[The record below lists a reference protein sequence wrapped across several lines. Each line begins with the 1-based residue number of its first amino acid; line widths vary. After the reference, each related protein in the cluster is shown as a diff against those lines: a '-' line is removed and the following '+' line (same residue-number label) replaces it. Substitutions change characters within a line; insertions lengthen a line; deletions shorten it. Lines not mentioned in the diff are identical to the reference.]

1 MSATTTRRAEFDP
14 GGMITEFAMHR
25 GEMVTVRFDHIE
37 AGALTR
43 RHVRAAFNLARIR
56 GAEVDVREE
65 RGWLDS
71 VFAVRMR
78 GTTEQLRPSLLALAA
93 LAEEA

>member
-1 MSATTTRRAEFDP
+1 MSKTTRRLADFDP
-14 GGMITEFAMHR
+14 AAMLAVFAKHP
-25 GEMVTVRFDHIE
+25 GEMATVRFDHLE
-37 AGALTR
+37 AGALIR
-43 RHVRAAFNLARIR
+43 RHVRAAFDRARIR
-56 GAEVDVREE
+56 GAEVEVREE

>member
-1 MSATTTRRAEFDP
+1 MSTTTTRRTEFDP
-14 GGMITEFAMHR
+14 GGMLTEFAMHR

-37 AGALTR
+37 AGPLIR